1 MKKNFIN
8 ETHIEGWVYE
18 HKLDKKVT
26 GPTSKNPGTEF
37 ISGTVSIAT
46 DNEMTNIVPVHYTY
60 VVATTKSGSTNNT
73 FTALSNIIDGTWKNV
88 MEHGKDVATKV
99 KIDSAI
105 GVNDFYTQR
114 NGENEPTLVSAKR
127 NEGGFIHAETNLK
140 DDEKERS
147 TFTCDMII
155 TNVIRAEADE
165 ENNRPERMTVKG
177 CTFDFLKS
185 IVPIELTVLNPV
197 AMDYFE
203 GLDATNKNPV
213 FTKVWGRQV
222 STVSTVVKTEESAFG
237 EAKVTE
243 VQNTRKE
250 WVITGAA
257 AEPYI
262 WDDES
267 TITEA
272 ELSEAMTNRE
282 THLAEVLTRWKDYQ
296 DSKKAGNGAPTVKE
310 GFKF

>member
-1 MKKNFIN
+1 MKASFIN

-18 HKLDKKVT
+18 HKLEKKVT

-37 ISGTVSIAT
+37 ISGTLSIAT
-46 DNEMTNIVPVHYTY
+46 DNEMTNIVPIHYTY
-60 VVATTKSGSTNNT
+60 VTAITKNGKTNST
-73 FTALSNIIDGTWKNV
+73 FTALSNIIDGTWKSV
-88 MEHGKDVATKV
+88 MGDGKEVATKV
-99 KIDSAI
+99 KADSAI
-105 GVNDFYTQR
+105 GVNDFYTKR
-114 NGENEPTLVSAKR
+114 GNEEETLVSAKR

-140 DDEKERS
+140 DNENERS

-155 TNVIRAEADE
+155 TNVIRIEADE
-165 ENNRPERMTVKG
+165 EHHRPERMTVKG

-203 GLDATNKNPV
+203 GLDASNSNPV

-222 STVSTVVKTEESAFG
+222 STVSIVTKTEESAFG

-257 AEPYI
+257 AEPYV

-267 TITEA
+267 TITIA
-272 ELSEAMTNRE
+272 ELNKAMTDRE
-282 THLAEVLTRWKDYQ
+282 THLAEVHTRWKEYQ
-296 DSKKAGNGAPTVKE
+296 DSRQTATAPATKAGFN
-310 GFKF
+310 F

>member
-1 MKKNFIN
+1 MKAKMIN

-18 HKLDKKVT
+18 HKLEKKVT
-26 GPTSKNPGTEF
+26 GPTSKAPGTEF
-37 ISGTVSIAT
+37 ITGTLSIAT
-46 DNEMTNIVPVHYTY
+46 DNDMTNIVPIHYTY
-60 VVATTKSGSTNNT
+60 VTATTKSGNTNNT
-73 FTALSNIIDGTWKNV
+73 FVALSNIIDGVWKNV

-99 KIDSAI
+99 KADSAI
-105 GVNDFYTQR
+105 GVNDFYTLR
-114 NGENEPTLVSAKR
+114 NGEEETLVSAKR

-140 DDEKERS
+140 EDDKQRS

-155 TNVIRAEADE
+155 TSVIRAEADE
-165 ENNRPERMTVKG
+165 ENNKPERMTLKG

-203 GLDATNKNPV
+203 GLDITNSTPV

-222 STVSTVVKTEESAFG
+222 STVTVKTITEESAFG
-237 EAKVTE
+237 EAKVVE
-243 VQNTRKE
+243 VPNSRKE
-250 WVITGAA
+250 WVVTGAA

-267 TITEA
+267 TITIA
-272 ELSEAMTNRE
+272 ELNKAMTDRE
-282 THLAEVLTRWKDYQ
+282 THLAEVHTRWKEYQ
-296 DSKKAGNGAPTVKE
+296 DSKKSVVGSPAAEKK
-310 GFKF
+310 GFNF